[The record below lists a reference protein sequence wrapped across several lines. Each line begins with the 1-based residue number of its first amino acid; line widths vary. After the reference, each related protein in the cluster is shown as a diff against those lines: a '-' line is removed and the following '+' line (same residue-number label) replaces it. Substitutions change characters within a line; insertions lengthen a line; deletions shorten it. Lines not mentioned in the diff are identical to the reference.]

1 MNCYDLSVQ
10 CKTIEISLLKEM
22 LEQNEIAKPDWID
35 KRFQLKDDLIKNS
48 ASTES
53 LLNTFKNK
61 SLEPYI

>member
-22 LEQNEIAKPDWID
+22 LEENEIAKPDWID
-35 KRFQLKDDLIKNS
+35 KHFQLKDDLIKNS

-53 LLNTFKNK
+53 L
-61 SLEPYI
+61 